1 MKKIIPTLL
10 ISVLSAESDIS
21 EKEIIL
27 MALNNNKEIQ
37 LLECDRL
44 EDSLGLELEK
54 CGWIPKINMQFVPS
68 ITHPSQTENFSLIGT
83 DSFNSNTG
91 YYLNA
96 ETNLLQV
103 LPGGA
108 VLKSQISASS
118 PISKPF
124 QLYNKSGHLS
134 LSISQP
140 FLKNSFAFSN
150 PSFQISLK
158 KIDNTVVSLER
169 KKSLLNQISTIR
181 TLFWDYYEQKLN
193 TNIYNQ
199 QLQSAQLNFL
209 NEKSRFNVG
218 ESSSL
223 DTLNA
228 LIKVM
233 SVKQS
238 ILESQINSENT
249 LNKLAATLSTTPD
262 SLNIQ
267 DSIDLSIPPLP
278 EPSVLTSLIESYDP
292 SLKIFEVMA
301 EKISLQSKK
310 LLNSRYPELN
320 LSATLNRFLVSNQN
334 YSDLKKSNAVIECIL
349 TYSFPSKETTILQKS
364 LKNQNQK
371 DRLLEKKYREEL
383 SIKLRSLQ
391 HSWNQ
396 ELQKIAL
403 AEKIS
408 ELAEQQFLIA
418 QKSYDLGTIERIILV
433 DALNSATESKL
444 EMIRLKISLK
454 RLQIIIDEMT
464 GTLFNRFNL
473 SFE

>member
-1 MKKIIPTLL
+1 MKKIIPILL

-37 LLECDRL
+37 LLECDRFQ
-44 EDSLGLELEK
+44 DSLGLELEK

-68 ITHPSQTENFSLIGT
+68 ITHPSQTANFPLIETG
-83 DSFNSNTG
+83 SINSNTG

-96 ETNLLQV
+96 ETNLLQI

-108 VLKSQISASS
+108 EFKSQISASS
-118 PISKPF
+118 PIAKTF
-124 QLYNKSGHLS
+124 HLNNNSGYLS
-134 LSISQP
+134 FSISQP
-140 FLKNSFAFSN
+140 LLKNSFTFSN
-150 PSFQISLK
+150 PSYQIRLK
-158 KIDNTVVSLER
+158 KIDNTMISLER
-169 KKSLLNQISTIR
+169 KKSLLNQISSTR
-181 TLFWDYYEQKLN
+181 SLFWDYYEQKLN
-193 TNIYNQ
+193 CNIYNQ
-199 QLQSAQLNFL
+199 QLQSAQINLL

-233 SVKQS
+233 SAKQS
-238 ILESQINSENT
+238 FLESQINSET
-249 LNKLAATLSTTPD
+249 ILNKLAATLSKVPD

-267 DSIDLSIPPLP
+267 DSIDLNIPPLP
-278 EPSVLTSLIESYDP
+278 EPSLLTSLIESFDP

-301 EKISLQSKK
+301 EKISLQSQKIR
-310 LLNSRYPELN
+310 NNRFPELN
-320 LSATLNRFLVSNQN
+320 LSATYNHNLVSNQN
-334 YSDLKKSNAVIECIL
+334 YSNPKKTNAVIECIFA
-349 TYSFPSKETTILQKS
+349 YSFPAKEITISQKS
-364 LKNQNQK
+364 LKNQINK
-371 DRLLEKKYREEL
+371 DKLLEKKYREEL
-383 SIKLRSLQ
+383 YIKLRSLQ
-391 HSWNQ
+391 QSWNK

-408 ELAEQQFLIA
+408 QLAEQQLSIA

-433 DALNSATESKL
+433 DALNSVTESKL

-464 GTLFNRFNL
+464 GTLFDRFDFA
-473 SFE
+473 FE